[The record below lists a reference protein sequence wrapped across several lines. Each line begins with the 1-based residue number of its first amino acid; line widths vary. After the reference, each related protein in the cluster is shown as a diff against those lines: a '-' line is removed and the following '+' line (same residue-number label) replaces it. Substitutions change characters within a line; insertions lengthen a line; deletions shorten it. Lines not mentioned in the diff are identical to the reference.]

1 MTALALPKEWLYPW
15 CLFRVH
21 AAALPPRI
29 DPSTCEAR
37 GWSWLLAQSANH
49 TVPITPSVA
58 AIACK
63 RGPQTRPRTRTTR
76 AQSRA
81 HSRSRAH
88 TTIQSQSQTAL
99 RIRAITQ
106 LLVATTACQRA
117 AQTTIRTRM
126 TTRGRS
132 QSQTALTT
140 PLPALMT
147 CLSQKTQI
155 WIQTIVLLLIRGVV
169 HGSARLH

>member
-81 HSRSRAH
+81 HSRSRTH
-88 TTIQSQSQTAL
+88 TTIQ
-99 RIRAITQ
+99 
-106 LLVATTACQRA
+106 
-117 AQTTIRTRM
+117 TRM